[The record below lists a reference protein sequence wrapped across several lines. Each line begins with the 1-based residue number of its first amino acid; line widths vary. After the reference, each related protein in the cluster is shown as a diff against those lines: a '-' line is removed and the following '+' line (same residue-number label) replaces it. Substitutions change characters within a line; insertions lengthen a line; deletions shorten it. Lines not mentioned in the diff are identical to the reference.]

1 MAAAQGWP
9 AWSILFHGL
18 GARTGPGAGPV
29 TKAGYIKLLSSDIA
43 SAVSAHHYL
52 MLRKDT

>member
-18 GARTGPGAGPV
+18 GARIGPGAGPV

-52 MLRKDT
+52 MLRKNT